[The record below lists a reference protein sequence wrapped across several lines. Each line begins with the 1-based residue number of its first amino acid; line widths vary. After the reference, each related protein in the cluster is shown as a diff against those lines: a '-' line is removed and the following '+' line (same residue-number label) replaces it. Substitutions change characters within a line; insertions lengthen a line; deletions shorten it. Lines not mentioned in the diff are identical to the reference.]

1 MRPAPKRLGLLSA
14 AGTPASKVNVVVLD
28 LEPGLSDIGPRELV
42 EARVLQVDDVAAI
55 QADEVMVLVELGVE
69 PGGRAGVAGLGQEAE
84 GDEGAQD
91 AMDRHP
97 GDLGESGAHGAVN
110 LLGGGVVAAVEDGF
124 KDGPALG
131 GDRQSALAMGG
142 EEAVESVAV
151 FPADSCFGDGDM
163 H

>member
-1 MRPAPKRLGLLSA
+1 MR
-14 AGTPASKVNVVVLD
+14 
-28 LEPGLSDIGPRELV
+28 
-42 EARVLQVDDVAAI
+42 AAI

-84 GDEGAQD
+84 GDECPQD

-97 GDLGESGAHGAVN
+97 GDLGESGAHGPVN

-124 KDGPALG
+124 EHGAALG
-131 GDRQSALAMGG
+131 GDRQAALAMGG
-142 EEAVESVAV
+142 EEAVDPLLFFRS
-151 FPADSCFGDGDM
+151 DSCFGDGDM